1 MAIEQD
7 PSTGG
12 SACQAC
18 GVDLAG
24 RYCHGCGQDTEARPR
39 PLREMVEEALS
50 ETTLI
55 DSRLARTVVALMV
68 APGRLLVGYRDGAGG
83 LYVSP
88 IKIFVVMTAL
98 FLAVLN
104 FSDVALY
111 QFVRRAPPDAVL
123 VATPDPDGTT
133 VHVSGVVDEDRWMM
147 RRIEPAIDPRIA
159 EATRAAVAR
168 ASDPVERANLE
179 SDILLDEE
187 LARGAD
193 RMLHWLP
200 NALWLLMP
208 LHALLLAPLFGRR
221 RLFMEH
227 LVFAMWAHATAFGLL
242 MLLALANRFHVG
254 PPAWVIAAPYLIY
267 FVLAARRYYDMSAVS
282 ALWRGLVHTALYV
295 MLVLLPA
302 ATVVMAAGLAWSGF
316 QQGAAS

>member
-1 MAIEQD
+1 
-7 PSTGG
+7 
-12 SACQAC
+12 
-18 GVDLAG
+18 
-24 RYCHGCGQDTEARPR
+24 
-39 PLREMVEEALS
+39 MVEEALS

-55 DSRLARTVVALMV
+55 DSRLARTVVALTV
-68 APGRLLVGYRDGAGG
+68 APGRLLVSYRDGAGG

-111 QFVRRAPPDAVL
+111 QFVRRAPSDAVL
-123 VATPDPDGTT
+123 VAALDPDGAT
-133 VHVSGVVDEDRWMM
+133 VNVSGVVDEDRWMM
-147 RRIEPAIDPRIA
+147 RRIEPAIDPRIP
-159 EATRAAVAR
+159 EATEAAVAQTTDPAQR
-168 ASDPVERANLE
+168 AALE
-179 SDILLDEE
+179 QDILLDREVA
-187 LARGAD
+187 LGAD
-193 RMLHWLP
+193 RMLQWLP

-208 LHALLLAPLFGRR
+208 LYALLLAPLFGRR

-254 PPAWVIAAPYLIY
+254 PPPWVIAAPFLIY
-267 FVLAARRYYDMSAVS
+267 FVLAARRYYDMSPVS
-282 ALWRGLVHTALYV
+282 ALWRGLVHTSLYV
-295 MLVLLPA
+295 ILVLLPA
-302 ATVVMAAGLAWSGF
+302 ATVVMAAGIAWSGF